1 MRTAISSAAVAALC
15 IPRCMAL
22 GRMALACIT
31 LALACMAQESPKP
44 KPAEAGGQP
53 QSTAVKST
61 PAEESQPP
69 VVAPVVA
76 PPAVPQA
83 GEVDPSKMAAP
94 ASNPGAKPAN
104 AAPVDTK
111 SYVLGPEDVI
121 FIMVWRSAEFSGQH
135 MIRPDGKITINLVGE
150 VQASGTTPE
159 ALGSSIKER
168 LRKVLLDPDVSVSVI
183 QVNSKRYFIEGEVL
197 KPGEYKLVVP
207 TRILEA
213 LVNAGG
219 FKDFAKQ
226 TDIRIMRGSAVL
238 HFNYKSA
245 IKGKTT
251 TKNADQN
258 VFLEPGD
265 IIIVK

>member
-1 MRTAISSAAVAALC
+1 
-15 IPRCMAL
+15 
-22 GRMALACIT
+22 
-31 LALACMAQESPKP
+31 
-44 KPAEAGGQP
+44 
-53 QSTAVKST
+53 
-61 PAEESQPP
+61 
-69 VVAPVVA
+69 
-76 PPAVPQA
+76 
-83 GEVDPSKMAAP
+83 MAAS
-94 ASNPGAKPAN
+94 ASDGSTKPAN
-104 AAPVDTK
+104 AATVDAK
-111 SYVLGPEDVI
+111 SYVLGPEDNI
-121 FIMVWRSAEFSGQH
+121 FIAVWRSAEFSGQH

-150 VQASGTTPE
+150 VQAAGLTPE
-159 ALGSSIKER
+159 ELGSSIKER
-168 LRKVLLDPDVSVSVI
+168 LRKVLVDPDVSVSVT

-226 TDIRIMRGSAVL
+226 TDIRIMRGQTVL
-238 HFNYKSA
+238 HFNYKNA
-245 IKGKTT
+245 IKGKTN

>member
-1 MRTAISSAAVAALC
+1 MRTAISSAVVAALC
-15 IPRCMAL
+15 MTGWLAQGCM
-22 GRMALACIT
+22 G
-31 LALACMAQESPKP
+31 QEPELPKP
-44 KPAEAGGQP
+44 KPAEAAGQP
-53 QSTAVKST
+53 KSPGAKAT
-61 PAEESQPP
+61 PDRESQLP
-69 VVAPVVA
+69 VVAQ
-76 PPAVPQA
+76 PAVEA
-83 GEVDPSKMAAP
+83 DPSKMAAP
-94 ASNPGAKPAN
+94 ASHGSVKPAN
-104 AAPVDTK
+104 EAPVDAA

-150 VQASGTTPE
+150 VQAAGSTPE

-226 TDIRIMRGSAVL
+226 TDIRIMRGQTVL
-238 HFNYKSA
+238 HFNYKNA
-245 IKGKTT
+245 IKPRPNPKPNNA
-251 TKNADQN
+251 KNADQN
-258 VFLEPGD
+258 VYLEPGD